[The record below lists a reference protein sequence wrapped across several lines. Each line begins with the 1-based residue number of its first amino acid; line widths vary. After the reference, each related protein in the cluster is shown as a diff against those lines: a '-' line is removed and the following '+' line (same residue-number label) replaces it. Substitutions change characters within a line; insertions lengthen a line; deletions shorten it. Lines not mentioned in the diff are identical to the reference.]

1 MDSQVAKQSR
11 LPLQLL
17 LGIAVGGVAAA
28 AVILGGLYLAH
39 GKDLWFNDG
48 RSVATNGEIV
58 DAFSKTDSVDAS
70 RLKRS
75 GDDGHLEDLLSHL
88 GNFGLSL
95 ALHEAL
101 EHTNEEQLQ
110 SLFEESQLMKQT
122 SRRQLVQQT
131 IFRRYASFNPESA
144 VKQISNMP
152 RLQQRD
158 FLETV
163 FGEWALSHL
172 NDAVAGAK
180 RLDGPQ
186 KLAALRGI
194 LESRDDLSDAVRI
207 EIGRQLGNELVARKM
222 VYQSNTSEAT
232 EEPESAWDTL
242 IGDDLLDTAQ
252 TGTLIQVAEAWIAKD
267 GLSVLGKISNTL
279 TAKTPK
285 TAVLTSV
292 IHNLVQADAQAVF
305 DFVRT
310 MENDTRNTLI
320 VNVVEAWARL
330 DPKSALAAVQSVE
343 SKSLRRSLEDSVAST
358 WGSTDPRHVM
368 DSLDLLPEY
377 AQDTAMSSAIASLAQ
392 TAPEEAANLM
402 ASMDGS
408 EQRLITAF
416 EVLSE
421 WANTDPQAALE
432 WTLNNPEV
440 EDLQTTLLPSIL
452 YQVAEKDSQIAIGI
466 ARQQP
471 LGENGVGM
479 EGQVLANVAFKDID
493 KALALLSQVRE
504 GPTLNYAVSSIGR
517 AMLQIDDV
525 SQVWGLAQKL
535 PKSQRQDYYRSIVD
549 SWAARDGT
557 ELYASIESLP
567 SNEIKSYAALKLISF
582 NQWSRYL
589 DEDEV
594 NDVRTY
600 LNEQDARK
608 VESFTQVTGLR
619 VGEEFKARAG
629 AK

>member
-1 MDSQVAKQSR
+1 MGHCALS
-11 LPLQLL
+11 
-17 LGIAVGGVAAA
+17 
-28 AVILGGLYLAH
+28 
-39 GKDLWFNDG
+39 
-48 RSVATNGEIV
+48 TN
-58 DAFSKTDSVDAS
+58 S
-70 RLKRS
+70 
-75 GDDGHLEDLLSHL
+75 
-88 GNFGLSL
+88 
-95 ALHEAL
+95 
-101 EHTNEEQLQ
+101 
-110 SLFEESQLMKQT
+110 SQL
-122 SRRQLVQQT
+122 
-131 IFRRYASFNPESA
+131 
-144 VKQISNMP
+144 
-152 RLQQRD
+152 
-158 FLETV
+158 
-163 FGEWALSHL
+163 H
-172 NDAVAGAK
+172 
-180 RLDGPQ
+180 
-186 KLAALRGI
+186 GI
-194 LESRDDLSDAVRI
+194 LESRDDLSDDVRI

-285 TAVLTSV
+285 TPVLTSV

-452 YQVAEKDSQIAIGI
+452 YQVAEKDSQIAIPDIRLRILGKEKP
-466 ARQQP
+466 AR
-471 LGENGVGM
+471 
-479 EGQVLANVAFKDID
+479 
-493 KALALLSQVRE
+493 S
-504 GPTLNYAVSSIGR
+504 
-517 AMLQIDDV
+517 
-525 SQVWGLAQKL
+525 
-535 PKSQRQDYYRSIVD
+535 
-549 SWAARDGT
+549 
-557 ELYASIESLP
+557 
-567 SNEIKSYAALKLISF
+567 
-582 NQWSRYL
+582 
-589 DEDEV
+589 
-594 NDVRTY
+594 
-600 LNEQDARK
+600 
-608 VESFTQVTGLR
+608 
-619 VGEEFKARAG
+619 
-629 AK
+629 